1 MRAIVLANDPAN
13 YAAHRQVLAE
23 GVRELIAPDPPIT
36 LPTLVMTC
44 EHDSGSTPAMSHA
57 IAAETP
63 GAETLIIPG
72 LQHLGLIEQPG
83 LFSQPVQ
90 DFLDRALT

>member
-1 MRAIVLANDPAN
+1 
-13 YAAHRQVLAE
+13 
-23 GVRELIAPDPPIT
+23 
-36 LPTLVMTC
+36 
-44 EHDSGSTPAMSHA
+44 MSHA
-57 IAAETP
+57 IAAETL